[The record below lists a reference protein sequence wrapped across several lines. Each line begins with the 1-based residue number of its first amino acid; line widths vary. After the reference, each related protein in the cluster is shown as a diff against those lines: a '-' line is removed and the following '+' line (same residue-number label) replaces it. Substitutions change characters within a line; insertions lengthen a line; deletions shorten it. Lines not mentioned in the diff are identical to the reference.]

1 MTVSVD
7 PNFRSSLPPRKRAK
21 TDEEKEQR
29 RVERILRNRRA
40 AHASREKKRK
50 HVEYLEE
57 YVMALESNMATL
69 SDNYAKVKELAPADK
84 LAALT
89 LPKLEN
95 LSELRD
101 RIPSNLTVPC
111 PLTSMSG
118 SPPPLLADV
127 SMSQDVEKNV
137 DFESEGSTVSYISV
151 KKEPVDMSLEV
162 PSTGFFNYLSP
173 VSISSPVNSPINLTL
188 TSNDAPSLDSDSS
201 PNTPEMSSSHS
212 DGLMIESATSGIDF
226 LAQNSAVIL
235 SPKVLT
241 VFAAP
246 LTVLCLSF
254 LRPYALNACINLEQS
269 TRRPLVSD

>member
-1 MTVSVD
+1 MASVD
-7 PNFRSSLPPRKRAK
+7 PNFKTSLPPRKRAK

-50 HVEYLEE
+50 HVEYLEA
-57 YVMALESNMATL
+57 YVLALESNMATL

-84 LAALT
+84 LASLT
-89 LPKLEN
+89 LPNLDD

-101 RIPSNLTVPC
+101 RIPSNLSTC
-111 PLTSMSG
+111 PLSSMSG
-118 SPPPLLADV
+118 MSPASTEV
-127 SMSQDVEKNV
+127 SMSQDAE
-137 DFESEGSTVSYISV
+137 FEADLESTGSTSPFISV
-151 KKEPVDMSLEV
+151 KKEPVESSLAV
-162 PSTGFFNYLSP
+162 PSTGFYNFLSP

-188 TSNDAPSLDSDSS
+188 RSNDPSSPDSDSS

-212 DGLMIESATSGIDF
+212 DGLMIGSAASGIDF

-235 SPKVLT
+235 SPKVLK

-246 LTVLCLSF
+246 LTVLCLS
-254 LRPYALNACINLEQS
+254 AS
-269 TRRPLVSD
+269 TA